1 MTNNFK
7 TFPVSHRTFFTP
19 GAVDIARNKKKK
31 KLAIKIKI
39 NHFLQQN
46 AIVIFGLVSQ
56 TVDARGGAFRPR
68 SGAGRGKGKSLRGG
82 PGEGKSLR
90 GGVGERVL

>member
-39 NHFLQQN
+39 NHFLQQS

-56 TVDARGGAFRPR
+56 TVDARGGDFRPQGNAR
-68 SGAGRGKGKSLRGG
+68 IKVCGVGRGKGKVYGA
-82 PGEGKSLR
+82 GKK
-90 GGVGERVL
+90 VL

>member
-39 NHFLQQN
+39 NHFLQQS

-56 TVDARGGAFRPR
+56 TVDAWGGDFRPR
-68 SGAGRGKGKSLRGG
+68 GNARVKVCRVGWGKGKVY
-82 PGEGKSLR
+82 
-90 GGVGERVL
+90 GVGEKVL